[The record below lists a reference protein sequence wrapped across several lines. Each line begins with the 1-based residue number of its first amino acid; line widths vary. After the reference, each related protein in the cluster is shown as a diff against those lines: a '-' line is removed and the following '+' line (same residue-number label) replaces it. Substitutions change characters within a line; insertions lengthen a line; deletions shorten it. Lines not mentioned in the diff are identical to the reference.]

1 MKFQNL
7 KDCKQISKD
16 DLQRRNN
23 RAPLH
28 VHNKYTLVCFI
39 FIHQNYLYFS
49 NTHLLKEH
57 TIFIVVFICIGE
69 NS

>member
-23 RAPLH
+23 SAPPH
-28 VHNKYTLVCFI
+28 VHNKYMLVGFI
-39 FIHQNYLYFS
+39 FKYKNYLS
-49 NTHLLKEH
+49 SCNTHLLKKH
-57 TIFIVVFICIGE
+57 TIFIVFICIGE